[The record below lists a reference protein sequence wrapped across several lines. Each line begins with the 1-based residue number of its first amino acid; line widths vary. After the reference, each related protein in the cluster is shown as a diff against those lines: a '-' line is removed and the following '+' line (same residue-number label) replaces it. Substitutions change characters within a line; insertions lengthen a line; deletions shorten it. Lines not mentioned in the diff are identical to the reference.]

1 MVKLR
6 IGNYMAV
13 KKVITISSPVLYRES
28 EKIEKF
34 DGELRDLVR
43 DMFDTMYEEH
53 GVGLAAVQIGVL
65 KRVIVIDL
73 ENSGFIKGVFIN
85 PEVIYTSPETQ
96 FGEEGCLSVPGVTAN
111 LKRPKHVRV
120 SYQNIFG
127 EHLEVQGSD
136 LLARA
141 LLHEIDHVNGKV
153 FVDQL
158 EVEERQHV
166 ENEIQ
171 EVKKG
176 RRPENFR
183 KPNYR

>member
-1 MVKLR
+1 
-6 IGNYMAV
+6 MAV
-13 KKVITISSPVLYRES
+13 KKIITLANPVLYQVS

-34 DGELRDLVR
+34 DGNLRNLIR
-43 DMFDTMYEEH
+43 DMFDTMYEDH

-65 KRVIVIDL
+65 RRVIIIDL

-85 PEVIYTSPETQ
+85 PEVVYASSEMQ

-111 LKRPKHVRV
+111 LKRPKHIKIA
-120 SYQNIFG
+120 YQNMFG
-127 EHLEVQGSD
+127 EQREAQGSD

-141 LLHEIDHVNGKV
+141 LLHEIDHINGKV

-158 EVEERQHV
+158 EAEERQNI
-166 ENEIQ
+166 ESEIQ
-171 EVKKG
+171 DVKNG
-176 RRPENFR
+176 RRPEHFR

>member
-1 MVKLR
+1 
-6 IGNYMAV
+6 MAI
-13 KKVITISSPVLYRES
+13 KKIRTLADPVLYKVS
-28 EKIEKF
+28 SKVEKF
-34 DGELRDLVR
+34 DGKIRNLIR
-43 DMFDTMYEEH
+43 DMYDTMYEEH

-65 KRVIVIDL
+65 KRVIIIDL

-85 PEVIYTSPETQ
+85 PEVVYESPDFQ

-111 LKRPKHVRV
+111 LKRPKHVRI
-120 SYQNIFG
+120 SYQTMFG
-127 EHLEVQGSD
+127 EIREVEGRD

-141 LLHEIDHVNGKV
+141 LLHEIDHINGKV

-158 EVEERQHV
+158 EVEERQNV